1 MKLPSESL
9 AMPVQ
14 GLSLGLLYEHDCFG
28 RASRHL
34 LATADY
40 DAGLNASPAT
50 STPIIMTVLNYLV
63 ISGFAKADRYA
74 SLDIQFRPFYTY
86 VWISSM
92 GGIGDI
98 ICRCSLRMHVILYS
112 LLILP
117 KIISVW
123 FS

>member
-40 DAGLNASPAT
+40 DTGLNASPAT
-50 STPIIMTVLNYLV
+50 STPIIMTVLDYLV

-74 SLDIQFRPFYTY
+74 SLDIQFRPFYVRVDKLHGRY
-86 VWISSM
+86 WGYNLSVLAADACHLIFSS
-92 GGIGDI
+92 D
-98 ICRCSLRMHVILYS
+98 
-112 LLILP
+112 P
-117 KIISVW
+117 P
-123 FS
+123 